1 MPVIWPTGLSHTQG
15 IQGNSVNF
23 QILEN
28 VKEIQGISIFVL
40 NLEKLKEVLFFSKNF
55 REIL

>member
-15 IQGNSVNF
+15 NSVKF

-28 VKEIQGISIFVL
+28 VREIQGISIFVL
-40 NLEKLKEVLFFSKNF
+40 NLEKLKEILFFSKNF
-55 REIL
+55 QEIL